1 MSFPGNSASL
11 CGLQGRGD
19 QKVTNWITWKQWRFS
34 FPPPKHMEVLPPS
47 ICLALALA
55 PSCAALHFDAS
66 ISCSQNPI
74 CPKDVIERTR
84 FCTNPHLIYP
94 FLFPLASLICFSP
107 LWVPLTIWSHDKA
120 PARSPAKKNWCCWEP
135 LKAHGVLGAFFGPF
149 ILGFYKIDPIQVL
162 NRSFAMLGEN
172 HIQGS

>member
-1 MSFPGNSASL
+1 MSGNSASL
-11 CGLQGRGD
+11 WLQGWEEL
-19 QKVTNWITWKQWRFS
+19 KVFFCS
-34 FPPPKHMEVLPPS
+34 PKTYDLEKVNQNLPNGGLARVEVLPPS
-47 ICLALALA
+47 ICLAPLRPLAR
-55 PSCAALHFDAS
+55 PCIFDAS

-120 PARSPAKKNWCCWEP
+120 PARSPVKKNWCCWEP

-162 NRSFAMLGEN
+162 KNKSSFAMLDWR
-172 HIQGS
+172 